1 MTVMMMMTRW
11 TMLLR
16 GLVITCVSAF
26 VSGWM
31 HSWGKV
37 VIKSTNISSPILP
50 SEAQIY
56 HRQYCH
62 QKHKYIT
69 ANIVIKS
76 TNISSPILSVLLNGK
91 PASNCMNLVPA
102 VQHINGSQ
110 LFKLNQKLAL
120 IMNLLTLWSEDRETL
135 WNWQTFIFF
144 QIQDMA
150 HQCDW
155 ISTYF
160 TP

>member
-31 HSWGKV
+31 HSWGTSSKKGFHQKHKYIIANIF
-37 VIKSTNISSPILP
+37 IKSTNISSLIL
-50 SEAQIY
+50 SSKAQ
-56 HRQYCH
+56 
-62 QKHKYIT
+62 
-69 ANIVIKS
+69 
-76 TNISSPILSVLLNGK
+76 ISSPILSVLLNGK

-102 VQHINGSQ
+102 VQHISGSQ

-135 WNWQTFIFF
+135 WNRQTFIFF
-144 QIQDMA
+144 PNSRHGSPMRLDF
-150 HQCDW
+150 
-155 ISTYF
+155 YF
-160 TP
+160 TPKKN

>member
-11 TMLLR
+11 MMLLR

-37 VIKSTNISSPILP
+37 VIKSTNISSPIL
-50 SEAQIY
+50 
-56 HRQYCH
+56 
-62 QKHKYIT
+62 
-69 ANIVIKS
+69 
-76 TNISSPILSVLLNGK
+76 SVLLNGK

-102 VQHINGSQ
+102 VQHISGSQ

-120 IMNLLTLWSEDRETL
+120 IMNLLLFDLRTERPFEIGKLSFFSKFKTWLTNAIGFLHISHHKKS
-135 WNWQTFIFF
+135 NIKKKKIIFLQHSF
-144 QIQDMA
+144 FDLSIWESQPKVA
-150 HQCDW
+150 
-155 ISTYF
+155 F
-160 TP
+160 A

>member
-11 TMLLR
+11 PMLLR

-37 VIKSTNISSPILP
+37 VIKS
-50 SEAQIY
+50 
-56 HRQYCH
+56 R
-62 QKHKYIT
+62 
-69 ANIVIKS
+69 
-76 TNISSPILSVLLNGK
+76 NISSPILSVLLNGK

-102 VQHINGSQ
+102 VQHISGSQ

-135 WNWQTFIFF
+135 WNRQTFIFF

-155 ISTYF
+155 ISISHHKKTNIKKKEIIF
-160 TP
+160 LQHSFFDLPIWESQPKVAFA